1 MALTL
6 ADIATVRDRGALD
19 APPVAGAITDAQ
31 VNAALMLA
39 ASRMVD
45 IVGYASYVAIVAITD
60 GDTTLDPNGLGW
72 TNGQKK
78 QDFVSAESYLALA
91 RLAKVSQLGKMTAS
105 GTPMTSQIGREV
117 KTFAPEIETTDTGLA
132 WEKEA
137 YRILAQYIQVTLLP
151 PADPTTGLMDRV
163 TTSNQQLRMA
173 YVG

>member
-31 VNAALMLA
+31 IDAALLLA
-39 ASRMVD
+39 SIRMRD
-45 IVGYASYVAIVAITD
+45 IVGYGLYLDVTDIMD
-60 GDTTLDPNGLGW
+60 GDEAVDPDGDGW
-72 TNGQKK
+72 TNGDKK

-91 RLAKVSQLGKMTAS
+91 RLAKVSQLGKMTAT

-117 KTFAPEIETTDTGLA
+117 KTFAPEAETVDTGLT

-137 YRILAQYIQVTLLP
+137 YRILSPYIQTVLLP